1 MSPPEDVLQA
11 SPLLLGLSAEELQV
25 LLGIAEL
32 RTYGAGELIV
42 EEGTASDC
50 LFILRQGAVQV
61 EKGMGAAPVVL
72 AVLQDNGDFFGE
84 MSLIDIMPCSATI
97 CAQGDAEIFAFPKK
111 SLTSIFVQFPRV
123 QMTMILNIARN
134 LSLRL
139 RSADERIVELSRLTE

>member
-1 MSPPEDVLQA
+1 MSSPEDVLQA
-11 SPLLLGLSAEELQV
+11 SPLLLGLSAEELEV

-84 MSLIDIMPCSATI
+84 MSLIDIMPRSATI
-97 CAQGDAEIFAFPKK
+97 CA
-111 SLTSIFVQFPRV
+111 
-123 QMTMILNIARN
+123 
-134 LSLRL
+134 
-139 RSADERIVELSRLTE
+139 

>member
-42 EEGTASDC
+42 GEGTVSDC
-50 LFILRQGAVQV
+50 LFILRQGAVRV

-72 AVLQDNGDFFGE
+72 AVLQEHGDFFGE
-84 MSLIDIMPCSATI
+84 MSLIDIMPRSATI
-97 CAQGDAEIFAFPKK
+97 RAQGDAEIFAFPKK
-111 SLTSIFVQFPRV
+111 SLTSFFVQFPRV
-123 QMTMILNIARN
+123 QMTMILNIARS

-139 RSADERIVELSRLTE
+139 RSADERIVELSRRAE